1 MRRFHLLRG
10 IAAILLASAAS
21 FTATTQAQSAAV
33 LGKNDAAYATQLY
46 RAGYPEL
53 AERLLKA
60 IETSGAVEPNE
71 QIGVK
76 ALALDIRT
84 DLALRETEAEK
95 RKTAL
100 AQVLAEKEDF
110 ARNYE
115 GKIAAD
121 DTIQTLPD
129 VYQKLGEAIT
139 SLLQKETDP
148 AKIEQYRK
156 EGHEIFSKAELKLQ
170 ERLEK
175 IEQQINDAW
184 LALGDAAGEED
195 AKIDPALE
203 QQKIRTLYN
212 LPRTFYYHSQIFP
225 KDDFKKTELIDKAIE
240 GFNAFGLDYSDLLWA
255 YEGLIFLGLCEKE
268 KGNQQEALS
277 AFDDAI
283 RMREQFVQ
291 DAKGYFQIG
300 QSEGDLVAAAVLQKI
315 IAQRDFKDY
324 AGAAATMK
332 DFVDTIPGAYETRS
346 GLACLAALAE
356 AHVAAGDVKS
366 AGDAADKLVELDPRG
381 PWGAKGRELQGK
393 MLGGGGASM
402 DAEKVLSIA
411 RTYLDRGDDA
421 RALEIAAQAVA
432 ALRGHPKEAQLGVDA
447 WLFIG
452 AIHKKNGAL
461 QEASV
466 AFDAAAERYGAE
478 PKCAEAV
485 FQAMDCY
492 RLLNKSSKRK
502 FYTERLEQRRSTLA
516 SKYATH
522 PRAASAQLA
531 EAQGMQDDGQYA
543 EAAAEYAK
551 IPPTSQVY
559 LDATVAGAQCHLLR
573 GRDLAKA
580 GKAAE
585 AKLAYGTA
593 EDLFKKARNEA
604 EVQRGKTLNLD
615 DKARFE
621 SLALRAMVGLAQI
634 YLSPETARAADVLPL
649 LQGADE
655 TYASNSEAINN
666 FWRFRIEALRAQGK
680 LDDAVAQLEALIKTN
695 PESKAIAPAAAIVG
709 SALDTRAAELRDK
722 EKKPRD
728 ADEMQKKAARYYAV
742 AGRGF
747 LKSDNPKVSEIE
759 PIAKRLFALG
769 LESNAVPEDQL
780 SFVGWDPKKNTE
792 TQQWALAAELYEATL
807 RLVPG
812 YQMQVQLGRCYGY
825 LGEYA
830 KAAGVLGGLFETE
843 QVYDPEKKQLKR
855 AVIRQKQELFF
866 AYLELGLAEHEAA
879 IAANDQDGFRRAST
893 IFAVMA
899 RELTATSR
907 DWWYTKYYQIRNLS
921 ASGSYSDA
929 KIQLNDL
936 ERTTSG
942 YGEQHGL
949 KDRFLALKRELD
961 SK

>member
-1 MRRFHLLRG
+1 VRRFHLLRG

-156 EGHEIFSKAELKLQ
+156 EGHEIFSKAEQKLQ

-175 IEQQINDAW
+175 IEMQINDAW

-255 YEGLIFLGLCEKE
+255 YEGLIFLGLCEKD

-356 AHVAAGDVKS
+356 A
-366 AGDAADKLVELDPRG
+366 
-381 PWGAKGRELQGK
+381 
-393 MLGGGGASM
+393 
-402 DAEKVLSIA
+402 
-411 RTYLDRGDDA
+411 
-421 RALEIAAQAVA
+421 
-432 ALRGHPKEAQLGVDA
+432 
-447 WLFIG
+447 
-452 AIHKKNGAL
+452 
-461 QEASV
+461 
-466 AFDAAAERYGAE
+466 
-478 PKCAEAV
+478 
-485 FQAMDCY
+485 
-492 RLLNKSSKRK
+492 
-502 FYTERLEQRRSTLA
+502 
-516 SKYATH
+516 
-522 PRAASAQLA
+522 
-531 EAQGMQDDGQYA
+531 QGMQDDGQYA

-580 GKAAE
+580 SKAAE